1 MDVELRARVPAFR
14 TLQQTAQS
22 GSVVMFG
29 GLMLGN
35 AIAYVYHMLMARLM
49 SPAEYGV
56 LVTLTALS
64 YVLTVMMRTVQ
75 AWVIRAV
82 AGHRQAGVH
91 NVRAVFLFAL
101 RVLLPLGGLALIGH
115 WLLRNIVA
123 DFLHLSSGAPIVVLG
138 LITFSSLLV
147 PIPRGVLL
155 GLQRMHTPG
164 LVYVLEPI
172 VRLGSGIALVL
183 LGLSVNGALL
193 SFVLGNL
200 VAFVLLTVPLW
211 PLLRRRDALAAD
223 ESVRG
228 LDRYA
233 LQVLVINSC
242 LMLMT
247 SLDQVA
253 VKHYF
258 APEVAGNY
266 AVAFLLGQVIAM
278 STISL
283 GWVVFTRSA
292 TMAPDDPRHIG
303 LLAKGLGV
311 IGALALSLTIGYL
324 ALPTLAVRLMGGSQ
338 YGTAHSYIG
347 LVGVEMTLFALVY
360 IQVYYQIGVHRL
372 QTIWP
377 LSLAALLEIVLLAQ
391 FHATVQ
397 QVLACMIAVMAG
409 LLAWVSLMS
418 WQMFRSDRAVVA
430 ARTGRAKGRQL

>member
-14 TLQQTAQS
+14 ALQHTAQS

-49 SPAEYGV
+49 SPAEYGA

-64 YVLTVMMRTVQ
+64 YVLTVLMRTVQ
-75 AWVIRAV
+75 AWIIRVV
-82 AGHRQAGVH
+82 AGQRQAGAS
-91 NVRAVFLFAL
+91 NVRAVFMAAL
-101 RVLLPLGGLALIGH
+101 RALTPLGGLALLAH
-115 WLLRNIVA
+115 WLVRDIVA
-123 DFLHLSSGAPIVVLG
+123 DFLHLRSGAPIVALG
-138 LITFSSLLV
+138 LITFSSFLV
-147 PIPRGVLL
+147 PIPRGALL
-155 GLQRMHTPG
+155 GLKRMHAPG

-172 VRLGSGIALVL
+172 VRLGSGVALVL
-183 LGLSVNGALL
+183 LGLGVNGALL
-193 SFVLGNL
+193 SFTLGNL
-200 VAFVLLTVPLW
+200 AAFALLTMALW
-211 PLLRRRDALAAD
+211 PLLRRRERAATD
-223 ESVRG
+223 TPAPS

-258 APEVAGNY
+258 APETAGNY

-292 TMAPDDPRHIG
+292 TMAPDDPEHIR
-303 LLAKGLGV
+303 LLIKGLAL
-311 IGALALSLTIGYL
+311 IGALAASLTTGYL
-324 ALPTLAVRLMGGSQ
+324 TLPTLAVRLMGGAQ
-338 YGTAHSYIG
+338 YSAAHAYIG

-360 IQVYYQIGVHRL
+360 IQVYYQIGVHKL
-372 QTIWP
+372 HTLWP
-377 LSLAALLEIVLLAQ
+377 LCLAALLEIALITQ
-391 FHATVQ
+391 FHDTVQ
-397 QVLACMIAVMAG
+397 HILACVIAVMSG
-409 LLAWVSLMS
+409 LLAWVSLLS
-418 WQMFRSDRAVVA
+418 WRMFRVDRAAV
-430 ARTGRAKGRQL
+430 TLKGPQL